1 MENYLEILKE
11 SPNFTIAKGAAEEAK
26 LRKEVYKI
34 FEPVSQMLSFDE
46 KFQLYDLIDQL
57 KLHDAENRPTVK
69 QEFLE
74 ICLKGSDLQAY
85 HNWHER
91 LEHSKNHRN
100 RWS

>member
-1 MENYLEILKE
+1 MENYLEILEK

-26 LRKEVYKI
+26 LRKEVYKT
-34 FEPVSQMLSFDE
+34 FEPVIQMLSLDE

-57 KLHDAENRPTVK
+57 KMHDAENRPTVK

-74 ICLKGSDLQAY
+74 LCTKGSDLQAY

-91 LEHSKNHRN
+91 LENSRNHRN